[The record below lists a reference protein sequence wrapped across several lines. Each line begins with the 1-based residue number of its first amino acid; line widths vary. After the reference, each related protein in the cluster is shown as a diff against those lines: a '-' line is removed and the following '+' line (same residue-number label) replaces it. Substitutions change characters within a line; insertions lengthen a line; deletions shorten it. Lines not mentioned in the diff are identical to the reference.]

1 MARTCEICKK
11 KIAFWD
17 VDYKTQGMSM
27 HYQCREEF
35 LREPEDDA
43 GKQKKRAEPKEEKQ
57 AEPKEEKQAGPWTI
71 AKSISAGKAD
81 EHPIREPE
89 GPKHFLELTEKEQED
104 LEAKQAKW
112 LPSGVSELL
121 SMRRELAA
129 LPEIQ
134 KIPTDIETDPE
145 VSAGFASKAG
155 YALSLGLKE
164 KEIFFFGGM
173 QWLAVAI
180 AYLLWTQMLFWI
192 PPEVWEALSSEED
205 GAGPIDLALTL
216 WAFICV
222 GVAAFPIAIF
232 SCCMGVTHFLHKQGR
247 ASTVAMCLKLSL
259 PNAWPLWAFHW
270 TDGWITVRQIMS
282 RIPSTE
288 EKRTPAQILY
298 EEALYYA
305 WKVGIAGV
313 LPSMVLGKGMIE
325 SSKESLAFV
334 KQHTKEI
341 VRLRASYSG
350 YCWLLGILTYVAA
363 FPIVFYLD
371 DGTGIGNNIANIY
384 LYIALPICFSVGVI
398 MFFLRPIYLLSL
410 CNLYSDYLKANNKA
424 IELPDNPPRA
434 ISALV
439 VFAILCIA
447 VLVVFYY
454 REAIGLVDILSTI

>member
-1 MARTCEICKK
+1 MATTCEICKK

-17 VDYKTQGMSM
+17 IDYKTQGMSM

-43 GKQKKRAEPKEEKQ
+43 GKQKKRAEPKEEKSKGIVTEDDQ
-57 AEPKEEKQAGPWTI
+57 QAGPWSI
-71 AKSISAGKAD
+71 AKSISSGVTKKDPA
-81 EHPIREPE
+81 PE
-89 GPKHFLELTEKEQED
+89 LEKIKKNISELTEKEKKD
-104 LEAKQAKW
+104 SVAWVPKKLKP
-112 LPSGVSELL
+112 LI
-121 SMRRELAA
+121 SMQVELAE
-129 LPEIQ
+129 LPDIQ
-134 KIPTDIETDPE
+134 NMSTNTDKDST
-145 VSAGFASKAG
+145 SGLKAG

-173 QWLAVAI
+173 QWLAVAM

-192 PPEVWEALSSEED
+192 PPEVWDAMENQD
-205 GAGPIDLALTL
+205 GAGPIDYALTL
-216 WAFICV
+216 WAFLCV
-222 GVAAFPIAIF
+222 GLVAFPVGIF
-232 SCCMGVTHFLHKQGR
+232 SSCMGVTHFLHKQGR

-259 PNAWPLWAFHW
+259 PNAWRLWAFHW
-270 TDGWITVRQIMS
+270 TDGWFTVKQIWS
-282 RIPSTE
+282 RIPGGE
-288 EKRTPAQILY
+288 NRTLAQILY
-298 EEALYYA
+298 QEALYYA
-305 WKVGIAGV
+305 WKVGISGV
-313 LPSMVLGKGMIE
+313 LPSMVIGKGMIE
-325 SSKESLAFV
+325 SGKESVEFV
-334 KQHTKEI
+334 KQNTKEI
-341 VRLRASYSG
+341 IKLRAAYSG
-350 YCWLLGILTYVAA
+350 NCWVLGILTYFAA

>member
-1 MARTCEICKK
+1 MTEEDRKPGPWEIGKSITSGDAQK
-11 KIAFWD
+11 
-17 VDYKTQGMSM
+17 YP
-27 HYQCREEF
+27 
-35 LREPEDDA
+35 EPEL
-43 GKQKKRAEPKEEKQ
+43 
-57 AEPKEEKQAGPWTI
+57 
-71 AKSISAGKAD
+71 
-81 EHPIREPE
+81 
-89 GPKHFLELTEKEQED
+89 GPKHISELTEKEKED
-104 LEAKQAKW
+104 RGAWVPNKLKPLITMQ
-112 LPSGVSELL
+112 
-121 SMRRELAA
+121 RELAE
-129 LPEIQ
+129 LPDIQ
-134 KIPTDIETDPE
+134 KIPTQVDKDST
-145 VSAGFASKAG
+145 SGLKTG

-173 QWLAVAI
+173 QWLSVAI

-192 PPEVWEALSSEED
+192 PPEVWDAMENQD
-205 GAGPIDLALTL
+205 GAGPIDYVLTL
-216 WAFICV
+216 WAFVCV
-222 GVAAFPIAIF
+222 GVAAFPIGIF
-232 SCCMGVTHFLHKQGR
+232 SSCMGVTHFLHKQGR
-247 ASTVAMCLKLSL
+247 ASTIAMCLKLSL
-259 PNAWPLWAFHW
+259 PNAWRLWAFHW

-325 SSKESLAFV
+325 SGKESLAFV

-350 YCWLLGILTYVAA
+350 YCWLLGILTYVTA

-384 LYIALPICFSVGVI
+384 LYIALPICFSTGFI
-398 MFFLRPIYLLSL
+398 MFFLRPIYLLNL

-424 IELPDNPPRA
+424 VELPDNPPRA

>member
-1 MARTCEICKK
+1 MAKTCEICKK

-17 VDYKTQGMSM
+17 VDHKTRGMSM
-27 HYQCREEF
+27 HYQCKEEF
-35 LREPEDDA
+35 LRELEDDA

-57 AEPKEEKQAGPWTI
+57 AGPWTI
-71 AKSISAGKAD
+71 AKSITTGKAD

-89 GPKHFLELTEKEQED
+89 GPKYFYELTEKEQED

-121 SMRRELAA
+121 SMQRELAA

-134 KIPTDIETDPE
+134 KIPKDIETDSE
-145 VSAGFASKAG
+145 ASGFASKAG

-192 PPEVWEALSSEED
+192 PPEVWEALSSEDD
-205 GAGPIDLALTL
+205 GAGLIDLALTL
-216 WAFICV
+216 WAFVCV

-232 SCCMGVTHFLHKQGR
+232 SSCMGVTHFLHKQGR

-282 RIPSTE
+282 RIPSDQD
-288 EKRTPAQILY
+288 KRTLAQILY

-325 SSKESLAFV
+325 SGKESIAFV
-334 KQHTKEI
+334 RQHAKEI
-341 VRLRASYSG
+341 IKLRAAYSG
-350 YCWLLGILTYVAA
+350 YCWILGVLAYVAGI
-363 FPIVFYLD
+363 PLMMYLD
-371 DGTGIGNNIANIY
+371 DGTGMGNNIAMFY
-384 LYIALPICFSVGVI
+384 FYMAVPICFAVGLI

-410 CNLYSDYLKANNKA
+410 CNLYSDYLKANNKTV
-424 IELPDNPPRA
+424 ELPDNPPRA

-447 VLVVFYY
+447 VLVVFYF
-454 REAIGLVDILSTI
+454 REAIGLAEILSTV

>member
-1 MARTCEICKK
+1 MATTCEICKK

-43 GKQKKRAEPKEEKQ
+43 GKQKKRAEPKEEKSKGIVTEDDQ
-57 AEPKEEKQAGPWTI
+57 QAGPWSI
-71 AKSISAGKAD
+71 AKSISSGVTKKDPA
-81 EHPIREPE
+81 PE
-89 GPKHFLELTEKEQED
+89 LEKIKKNISELTEKEKKD
-104 LEAKQAKW
+104 SVAWVPKKLKP
-112 LPSGVSELL
+112 LI
-121 SMRRELAA
+121 SMQVELAE
-129 LPEIQ
+129 LPDIQ
-134 KIPTDIETDPE
+134 NMSTNTDKDST
-145 VSAGFASKAG
+145 SGLKAG

-173 QWLAVAI
+173 QWLAVSLG
-180 AYLLWTQMLFWI
+180 YLLWTQMLFWI
-192 PPEVWEALSSEED
+192 PPEVWDAMENQD
-205 GAGPIDLALTL
+205 GAGPIDYALTL
-216 WAFICV
+216 WAFLCV
-222 GVAAFPIAIF
+222 GLVAFPVGIF
-232 SCCMGVTHFLHKQGR
+232 SSCMGVTHFLYKQGR

-259 PNAWPLWAFHW
+259 PNAWRLWAFHW
-270 TDGWITVRQIMS
+270 TDGWFTVKQIWS
-282 RIPSTE
+282 RIPGGE
-288 EKRTPAQILY
+288 NRTLAQILY
-298 EEALYYA
+298 QEALYYA
-305 WKVGIAGV
+305 WKVGISGV
-313 LPSMVLGKGMIE
+313 LPSMVIGKGMIE
-325 SSKESLAFV
+325 SGKESVEFV
-334 KQHTKEI
+334 KQNTKEI
-341 VRLRASYSG
+341 IKLRAAYSG
-350 YCWLLGILTYVAA
+350 NCWVLGILTYVAA

>member
-1 MARTCEICKK
+1 MATTCEICKK

-121 SMRRELAA
+121 SMQRELAA

-134 KIPTDIETDPE
+134 KIPTDIETDSE
-145 VSAGFASKAG
+145 ASGFASKAG

-216 WAFICV
+216 WAFVCV

-232 SCCMGVTHFLHKQGR
+232 SSCMGVTHFLHKQGR

-325 SSKESLAFV
+325 SGKESLAFV

>member
-57 AEPKEEKQAGPWTI
+57 AGPWTI
-71 AKSISAGKAD
+71 AKSITAGKAD

-89 GPKHFLELTEKEQED
+89 GPKYLYELTEKEQED

-134 KIPTDIETDPE
+134 KIPTHIETDPE

-232 SCCMGVTHFLHKQGR
+232 SSCMGVTHFLHKQGR

-259 PNAWPLWAFHW
+259 PNAWRLWAFHW
-270 TDGWITVRQIMS
+270 TDGWFTVKQIWS
-282 RIPSTE
+282 RIPGGE
-288 EKRTPAQILY
+288 NRTLAQILY
-298 EEALYYA
+298 QEALYYA

-325 SSKESLAFV
+325 SGKESLAFV

-398 MFFLRPIYLLSL
+398 MFFLRPIYLLNL
-410 CNLYSDYLKANNKA
+410 CNLYSDYLKTNN
-424 IELPDNPPRA
+424 ITVELPDNPPRA

>member
-1 MARTCEICKK
+1 MATTCEICKK

-17 VDYKTQGMSM
+17 IDYKTQGMSM
-27 HYQCREEF
+27 HYQCTEEF

-43 GKQKKRAEPKEEKQ
+43 EKQKKR

-71 AKSISAGKAD
+71 AKSITTGKAD

-89 GPKHFLELTEKEQED
+89 GPKYFYELTEKEQED

-121 SMRRELAA
+121 SMQRELAA

-134 KIPTDIETDPE
+134 KIPTDIETDSE
-145 VSAGFASKAG
+145 ASGFASKAG

-192 PPEVWEALSSEED
+192 PPEVWDAMQNED
-205 GAGPIDLALTL
+205 GAGPIDYALTL
-216 WAFICV
+216 WAFLCV
-222 GVAAFPIAIF
+222 GLAAFPIGIF
-232 SCCMGVTHFLHKQGR
+232 SSCMGVTHFLHKQGR

-259 PNAWPLWAFHW
+259 PNAWRLWAFHW
-270 TDGWITVRQIMS
+270 TDGWFTVKQIWS
-282 RIPSTE
+282 RIPGGEKSTL
-288 EKRTPAQILY
+288 AQILY
-298 EEALYYA
+298 QEALYYA
-305 WKVGIAGV
+305 WKVGISGV
-313 LPSMVLGKGMIE
+313 LPSMVIGKGMIE
-325 SSKESLAFV
+325 SGKESVEFV
-334 KQHTKEI
+334 KQNTKEI
-341 VRLRASYSG
+341 IKLRAAYSG
-350 YCWLLGILTYVAA
+350 NCWVLGILTYVAA

-384 LYIALPICFSVGVI
+384 LYIALPICFSTGFI

-439 VFAILCIA
+439 VFAILCVA
-447 VLVVFYY
+447 ALVGFYY

>member
-1 MARTCEICKK
+1 MAKTCEICKK

-17 VDYKTQGMSM
+17 IDYKTQGMSM

-43 GKQKKRAEPKEEKQ
+43 GKQKKRVEPKEEKSRGIVTEDDQ
-57 AEPKEEKQAGPWTI
+57 QAGPWSI
-71 AKSISAGKAD
+71 AKSISSGETKKDPA
-81 EHPIREPE
+81 PE
-89 GPKHFLELTEKEQED
+89 LEKIKKNISELTEKEKKD
-104 LEAKQAKW
+104 SVAWVPKKLKP
-112 LPSGVSELL
+112 LI
-121 SMRRELAA
+121 SMQVELAE
-129 LPEIQ
+129 LQDIQ
-134 KIPTDIETDPE
+134 NMSTNTDKDST
-145 VSAGFASKAG
+145 SGLKAG

-173 QWLAVAI
+173 QWLAVSM

-192 PPEVWEALSSEED
+192 PPEVWDAMETQD
-205 GAGPIDLALTL
+205 GAGPIDYALTL
-216 WAFICV
+216 WAFLCV
-222 GVAAFPIAIF
+222 GLAAFPIGIF
-232 SCCMGVTHFLHKQGR
+232 SSCMGVTHFLHKQGR

-259 PNAWPLWAFHW
+259 PNAWRLWVFHW
-270 TDGWITVRQIMS
+270 TDGWFTVKQIWS
-282 RIPSTE
+282 RIPGGE
-288 EKRTPAQILY
+288 NRTLAQILY
-298 EEALYYA
+298 QEALYYA
-305 WKVGIAGV
+305 WKVGISGV
-313 LPSMVLGKGMIE
+313 LPSMVIGKGMIE
-325 SSKESLAFV
+325 SGKESVEFV
-334 KQHTKEI
+334 KQNTKEI
-341 VRLRASYSG
+341 IKLRVAYSG
-350 YCWLLGILTYVAA
+350 SCWVLGILTYFAA
-363 FPIVFYLD
+363 FPIIIYID